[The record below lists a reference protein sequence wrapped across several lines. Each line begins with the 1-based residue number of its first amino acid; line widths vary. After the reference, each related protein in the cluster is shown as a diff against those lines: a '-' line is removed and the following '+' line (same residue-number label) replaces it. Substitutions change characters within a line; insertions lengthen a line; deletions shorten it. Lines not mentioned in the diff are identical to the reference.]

1 MRAETRPLITPAS
14 PEVSSLV
21 SAIRRYAIAI
31 AAVLVTVGLK
41 LVVDGLGA
49 DEHPFL
55 LLTVAVIIASWYG
68 GRGPGILATCL
79 ALASGVLFLTLAG
92 IPIESDLVGLGA
104 FGAQAAIVVWITVGL
119 SEARQR
125 ANEAIIAVESAK
137 SELRFAVAVR
147 DEVLRLWSRRVKGP
161 LAGLE
166 STADRALEAL
176 KREGYQGEAIEPV
189 RALVAEAGLLRRVTA
204 GWTEGGPPP
213 QPEDLPRHV

>member
-1 MRAETRPLITPAS
+1 M
-14 PEVSSLV
+14 
-21 SAIRRYAIAI
+21 
-31 AAVLVTVGLK
+31 
-41 LVVDGLGA
+41 
-49 DEHPFL
+49 
-55 LLTVAVIIASWYG
+55 
-68 GRGPGILATCL
+68 
-79 ALASGVLFLTLAG
+79 LAG

-125 ANEAIIAVESAK
+125 ANEAIIAVESAR

-189 RALVAEAGLLRRVTA
+189 RALVAEAGMLRRVTA
-204 GWTEGGPPP
+204 GWTEGGTPR